1 MGVGLELEEQAFSG
15 LPEVEEYLKRT
26 RKSEE
31 VFSEVS
37 GLIPGGVNSAI
48 QFFEPYPVYGVRGSG
63 SRLWDVDG
71 NEYIDFLSFLWGYD
85 CWAL

>member
-1 MGVGLELEEQAFSG
+1 MGVGLELEEKAFSG

-31 VFSEVS
+31 VFREVS

-48 QFFEPYPVYGVRGSG
+48 QFLSLTPYTVLEVMILGCGIWMETST
-63 SRLWDVDG
+63 
-71 NEYIDFLSFLWGYD
+71 
-85 CWAL
+85 